1 MEDIYIGKGP
11 EEIPLEEIIYKQ
23 PAPPP
28 VPTPVKKKKKRGKI
42 RKLIKI
48 LLIIF
53 IVFSLVISAV
63 SAVSGYTRNN
73 LKSNQYI
80 SKAELH
86 NNPLITNILL
96 IGVDGNA
103 NESSR
108 SDSMMLVSLDYMHM
122 KIKMTSFLR
131 DSWVN
136 IPSKNT
142 YHKLNAAYAYG
153 GSQLITDTIEYN
165 FKVDIDHYIKV
176 DFEMFTEII
185 DRLGGIDIEVTESEA
200 KFITKTTR
208 YTLSPGESV
217 HLDGAK
223 ALVYSRIRKLDSD
236 YMRTFRQRKVI
247 TAIINK
253 IRKTSPSELI
263 NIFRNVL
270 PLLDTDL
277 NPIEL
282 TGLLYKGGIAAML
295 FKIQQIR
302 IPTDELMYADYR
314 GSEWVEII
322 DLEGCQNQIYDF
334 IYKSYNDKISDN

>member
-1 MEDIYIGKGP
+1 MKDIYIGKGP
-11 EEIPLEEIIYKQ
+11 AEIPIEDIIYSEPEQ
-23 PAPPP
+23 NPAPAPR
-28 VPTPVKKKKKRGKI
+28 KKKHKKGKG
-42 RKLIKI
+42 KTI
-48 LLIIF
+48 LKVLIIIFLVLSIF
-53 IVFSLVISAV
+53 ISIV
-63 SAVSGYTRNN
+63 SAALGYTRKN
-73 LKSNQYI
+73 LKSNEYI
-80 SKAELH
+80 SKTELH

-270 PLLDTDL
+270 PLLETDL

-322 DLEGCQNQIYDF
+322 DLEGCQEQIYNF
-334 IYKSYNDKISDN
+334 IYKSYNDKESDN